1 MTVAVIG
8 AGIIG
13 SAIAL
18 ELQRRGVETVLIEA
32 DEPGISAS
40 FGNLA
45 SIAVTEFMPASR
57 PSVWR
62 HMPGWMM
69 DPEGPVRIRPN
80 YFIKA
85 LPWLLRFA
93 AAGLPSRVAALEAA
107 GAALCKRVHED
118 LGALLKASN
127 QENMLTDTGCLCLYA
142 NDAEMQADREHLQS
156 LDRHGLRYQHL
167 NGDELRGLEP
177 AISPTIAK
185 AVLFPDNRSV
195 KSPYNLVMGYVKAFE
210 KAGGKREKGRVVGF
224 ARGGNRVSGIQL
236 EDGRLIAATQ
246 TILACGART
255 HQLSKLLGDVMPLET
270 ERGYHTQIMSPGVSL
285 SHSIIWPAKAF
296 MVTPTA
302 GGLRVGGTVE
312 FAGLDAAPDYHRSA
326 ITVKR
331 AKEALPHLQDKD
343 SKQWM
348 GHRPSFPDT
357 VPVIG
362 PSPTVQGV
370 FYATGHGH
378 LGLTLSATTARLI
391 GDLVTGAKPV
401 LDLAPYRAN
410 RF

>member
-1 MTVAVIG
+1 
-8 AGIIG
+8 
-13 SAIAL
+13 
-18 ELQRRGVETVLIEA
+18 
-32 DEPGISAS
+32 
-40 FGNLA
+40 
-45 SIAVTEFMPASR
+45 
-57 PSVWR
+57 
-62 HMPGWMM
+62 
-69 DPEGPVRIRPN
+69 
-80 YFIKA
+80 
-85 LPWLLRFA
+85 
-93 AAGLPSRVAALEAA
+93 
-107 GAALCKRVHED
+107 
-118 LGALLKASN
+118 
-127 QENMLTDTGCLCLYA
+127 
-142 NDAEMQADREHLQS
+142 
-156 LDRHGLRYQHL
+156 
-167 NGDELRGLEP
+167 
-177 AISPTIAK
+177 
-185 AVLFPDNRSV
+185 
-195 KSPYNLVMGYVKAFE
+195 
-210 KAGGKREKGRVVGF
+210 
-224 ARGGNRVSGIQL
+224 
-236 EDGRLIAATQ
+236 
-246 TILACGART
+246 
-255 HQLSKLLGDVMPLET
+255 
-270 ERGYHTQIMSPGVSL
+270 
-285 SHSIIWPAKAF
+285 